1 MRARACRPCPP
12 RRLGH
17 RPGPP
22 KHAEHA
28 SMHAATFHGN
38 CVGCVSENHA
48 RADGFGRAASGC
60 GLQVTP
66 AAPQAPSASAV
77 PQPGT
82 QAGPTQT
89 CRACKHSCDSH
100 CTLKCL
106 HAYRACACR
115 CRLPRSLHRPRPCR
129 SLGGRPGPHK
139 HAEHASIT
147 RFRLHFNRV
156 APAVNAFSHL
166 CMHTV
171 LAPAY

>member
-1 MRARACRPCPP
+1 MDARACRPCPH

-28 SMHAATFHGN
+28 SMHAATFHGK

-60 GLQVTP
+60 GLQQVTP
-66 AAPQAPSASAV
+66 AAPQAPPASAV

-89 CRACKHSCDSH
+89 CRACKHSCDY

-106 HAYRACACR
+106 HAYRACACMQV
-115 CRLPRSLHRPRPCR
+115 PTAPQP
-129 SLGGRPGPHK
+129 
-139 HAEHASIT
+139 
-147 RFRLHFNRV
+147 
-156 APAVNAFSHL
+156 APASADPPLVTQAG
-166 CMHTV
+166 
-171 LAPAY
+171 LAQTCRACKHHAIQTAL